1 MNMFLKRLKSIPA
14 WLNKF
19 FARRFEKIAELNRKY
34 RTPRIAMTPMT
45 RVALLL
51 LRIYLL
57 LLVAILFYKFFTIIM
72 VK

>member
-1 MNMFLKRLKSIPA
+1 MLD

-19 FARRFEKIAELNRKY
+19 FARRFARIIEINKKY
-34 RTPRIAMTPMT
+34 RKPRIAMTPLT
-45 RVALLL
+45 RIVLLL

-72 VK
+72 IK